1 MSASACALLEP
12 APADT
17 VEALRRIGASSDA
30 VAWSWL
36 VEQHGPAMF
45 RVAQRAL
52 GSAAA
57 ADDACQEAFLHL
69 RRGAHRF
76 RAPVEGNPQ
85 AAARA
90 WLLRIAA
97 NAAAMHAR
105 TERRRTRHER
115 QVRPAAADI
124 SGLADDQVEALR
136 GAIADLPDSLRQPL
150 VLHHLGGQD
159 YVAIGAALGISP
171 GAARVRAHRGLESL
185 RSRLAQAGVL
195 AAASG
200 LLGQLG
206 ASEVAMPAAA
216 AARWS
221 GLLTSTSTPAA
232 TTAAIF
238 GGISTMAKITI
249 LGATLS
255 AAALCTFSFA
265 PIQAEEHREDKP
277 KPKTEVPAVEV
288 KKEGHDA
295 LAEGTKGVSTGVI
308 VSLEKGKLVL
318 KTADG
323 NLLFMP
329 HWRGGNPKDGGGLD
343 KPTLEKLGAFKV
355 GDSVRIE
362 WTWSERRRIEAI
374 AQAK

>member
-1 MSASACALLEP
+1 MHAAAPLLESP
-12 APADT
+12 PDGIADA
-17 VEALRRIGASSDA
+17 VRRIGAGSDA
-30 VAWSWL
+30 TAWAWL
-36 VEQHGPAMF
+36 VEREGPAMF
-45 RVAQRAL
+45 RVAQRVL

-76 RAPVEGNPQ
+76 RAPGDGDPE

-105 TERRRTRHER
+105 TERRRAQRER
-115 QVRPAAADI
+115 QAAAPVPTGPP
-124 SGLADDQVEALR
+124 SSEDQITALR
-136 GAIADLPDSLRQPL
+136 SAIAELPDNQRQPL

-159 YVAIGAALGISP
+159 YAAIGAALGISA

-195 AAASG
+195 AAATG

-206 ASEVAMPAAA
+206 AAEAAVPAAA
-216 AARWS
+216 TARWTAI
-221 GLLTSTSTPAA
+221 LTSTSTPAA

-249 LGATLS
+249 LGAALS
-255 AAALCTFSFA
+255 AAALCTFSLA
-265 PIQAEEHREDKP
+265 PVQAEEHHAD
-277 KPKTEVPAVEV
+277 KPKTEAPAIEV

-308 VSLEKGKLVL
+308 LSLEKGKLVL

-343 KPTLEKLGAFKV
+343 KPTLERLAAFKV
-355 GDSVRIE
+355 GDNVRIE

-374 AQAK
+374 AAAK

>member
-1 MSASACALLEP
+1 MSAAAPLLESP
-12 APADT
+12 PNGI
-17 VEALRRIGASSDA
+17 VEALRRIVAGSDA
-30 VAWSWL
+30 TAWTWL
-36 VEQHGPAMF
+36 VEHEGPAMF

-76 RAPVEGNPQ
+76 RAPMEGDPE

-90 WLLRIAA
+90 WLLRVAA

-105 TERRRTRHER
+105 TERRRAGRER
-115 QVRPAAADI
+115 RLHPAVEQHPA
-124 SGLADDQVEALR
+124 ADDQIDALR
-136 GAIADLPDSLRQPL
+136 RAIAELPDNQRQPL

-171 GAARVRAHRGLESL
+171 GAARVQAHRGLKNL
-185 RSRLAQAGVL
+185 RCRMTQAGVL
-195 AAASG
+195 AAATG
-200 LLGQLG
+200 LLGRLS
-206 ASEVAMPAAA
+206 ATEAAMPIAAT
-216 AARWS
+216 ARWNAII
-221 GLLTSTSTPAA
+221 TSTSTPAA

-238 GGISTMAKITI
+238 GGISTMTKITI

-255 AAALCTFSFA
+255 AAVLCTFSLV
-265 PIQAEEHREDKP
+265 PVQAEEHREEKP
-277 KPKTEVPAVEV
+277 KVEVPAANEP
-288 KKEGHDA
+288 KKEAHDA
-295 LAEGTKGVSTGVI
+295 MAEGTKGVSEGVI

-318 KTADG
+318 KTSDG

-343 KPTLEKLGAFKV
+343 KAVLEKVGSFKP
-355 GDSVRIE
+355 GQRVRIA
-362 WTWSERRRIEAI
+362 WTWSERRRIEEISAS
-374 AQAK
+374 K

>member
-1 MSASACALLEP
+1 MPALACDPPAS
-12 APADT
+12 T
-17 VEALRRIGASSDA
+17 VDALRRIGAESDA
-30 VAWSWL
+30 TAWSWL
-36 VEQHGPAMF
+36 VEREGPAMF

-76 RAPVEGNPQ
+76 RAPDNGDAE

-97 NAAAMHAR
+97 NAAAMYAR
-105 TERRRTRHER
+105 GERRRAQRER
-115 QVRPAAADI
+115 RQQPAIEVHPPGTDEV
-124 SGLADDQVEALR
+124 DALR
-136 GAIADLPDSLRQPL
+136 CAIAELPDSQRQPL

-159 YVAIGAALGISP
+159 YAAIGAALGISP

-185 RSRLAQAGVL
+185 RTRLAQAGVL
-195 AAASG
+195 VAATG

-206 ASEVAMPAAA
+206 AAEAVMPATAT
-216 AARWS
+216 ARWAAI
-221 GLLTSTSTPAA
+221 LTSTSTPAA

-249 LGATLS
+249 LGAALS
-255 AAALCTFSFA
+255 AAALCTFTLA

-277 KPKTEVPAVEV
+277 KTESPAPTDP
-288 KKEGHDA
+288 KKEAHDS
-295 LAEGTKGVSTGVI
+295 LAEGTKGVSEGVI
-308 VSLEKGKLVL
+308 LSIEKGKLVL
-318 KTADG
+318 NTADG

-329 HWRGGNPKDGGGLD
+329 HWRGGMPKDGGGLD
-343 KPTLEKLGAFKV
+343 KATLEKLGAFKP
-355 GDSVRIE
+355 GQRVRIA
-362 WTWSERRRIEAI
+362 WTWSERRRIEEISA
-374 AQAK
+374 AK